1 MRQTLQPIDV
11 SVGLSIALRPH
22 PTFAALAD
30 ELRISPSTAHQAVKR
45 LLLSGLVRK
54 AAHGHVADVEALE
67 EFVVHGARYA
77 FPAIRNRRQR
87 GVPTAHAAPIF
98 EGVLDQDIDPLVW
111 PSALGSVVGGALE
124 PLIPSAPTLAT
135 RHPALYDLLTL
146 VDAIRVGNARD
157 REVAGALLSERL
169 DAVAA

>member
-11 SVGLSIALRPH
+11 AVGLSIALRRN
-22 PTFAALAD
+22 PTFAALAE
-30 ELRISPSTAHQAVKR
+30 ELTISPSTAHQAVKR

-54 AAHGHVADVEALE
+54 AA
-67 EFVVHGARYA
+67 
-77 FPAIRNRRQR
+77 
-87 GVPTAHAAPIF
+87 PIF
-98 EGVLDQDIDPLVW
+98 EGVFDQDIDQRVR
-111 PSALGSVVGGALE
+111 PSALGFVGGGTLE

-135 RHPALYDLLTL
+135 RHPARYDPLTL